1 MRSYFLNKENI
12 RLNIEEI
19 LSRTYLGNSVETW
32 LWALGAAIVLAFVFN
47 LVLKRLVRSFA
58 DFAGKT
64 ETDLDDLISALLEKT
79 SIVLIIIFSVYVAT
93 FFLDLTQQ
101 IKNFRKSV
109 IIICLLLQVGLWGS
123 GFIDYYVSKKL
134 ANIDVGAGATVTH
147 LRSLGFFGKVVLWII
162 LVILTIDNL
171 GFDPTTIIAG
181 LGVGGI
187 AVALALQNV
196 LGDVIASLS
205 IIFDKPFEVGD
216 FIVVDDIRGDVEHIG
231 LKTTRLRSLS
241 GEQLVLSNNDLLQSR
256 IKNYKRMD
264 SRRIVFSLGVVYET
278 SYDSLEKIPGLVKEI
293 IESEPRTRFVRAHFS
308 SYGDFALN
316 YDIVYFVLTPSFDD
330 YMDIQQSVN
339 LKIFKRFFEE
349 GIEFAYPTRKV
360 FLDSTQAALTDA
372 GTGD

>member
-1 MRSYFLNKENI
+1 MS
-12 RLNIEEI
+12 IEEI
-19 LSRTYLGNSVETW
+19 LSRIYLGNSVETW
-32 LWALGAAIVLAFVFN
+32 LWALGGALVLALAFN
-47 LVLKRLVRSFA
+47 FVLKRFIRSFA
-58 DFAGKT
+58 RFAEKT
-64 ETDLDDLISALLEKT
+64 ETDLDDLVSALVEKT

-101 IKNFRKSV
+101 IKEFRNSV
-109 IIICLLLQVGLWGS
+109 IVICLLVQVGFWGG
-123 GFIDYYVSKKL
+123 GFIDYYVTKKL
-134 ANIDVGAGATVTH
+134 ADVGAGEGASITH
-147 LRSLGFFGKVVLWII
+147 IRSLGFFAKSILWII
-162 LVILTIDNL
+162 LVILAIDNL

-196 LGDVIASLS
+196 LGDLIASLS

-216 FIVVDDIRGDVEHIG
+216 FIVVDSMSGDVEHIG

-256 IKNYKRMD
+256 IKNYKRMNT
-264 SRRIVFSLGVVYET
+264 RRILFSLGVVYET
-278 SYDSLEKIPGLVKEI
+278 SYDNLARIPGLIREI
-293 IESEPRTRFVRAHFS
+293 IDTEPKAKFGRAHFS

-330 YMDIQQSVN
+330 YMDIQQNVN
-339 LKIFKRFFEE
+339 LRIFKRFSEE

-360 FLDSTQAALTDA
+360 FLDSVQAVSTGA
-372 GTGD
+372 GAGD

>member
-1 MRSYFLNKENI
+1 MNV
-12 RLNIEEI
+12 EEI
-19 LSRTYLGNSVETW
+19 ISRTYLGNSVESW

-47 LVLKRLVRSFA
+47 FILKRFVRSFA
-58 DFAGKT
+58 GFAEKT
-64 ETDLDDLISALLEKT
+64 ETDFDDLVSALVEKT

-101 IKNFRKSV
+101 IREFRKSV
-109 IIICLLLQVGLWGS
+109 IVICLLVQVGFWGG
-123 GFIDYYVSKKL
+123 GFIDYYVTKKL
-134 ANIDVGAGATVTH
+134 ADIGAGAGASITH
-147 LRSLGFFGKVVLWII
+147 IKTLGFFAKSVLWVI

-196 LGDVIASLS
+196 LGDLIASLS

-216 FIVVDDIRGDVEHIG
+216 FIVIDGMSGDVENIG

-241 GEQLVLSNNDLLQSR
+241 GEQLVLSNNDLLQGR
-256 IKNYKRMD
+256 IKNYKRMNT
-264 SRRIVFSLGVVYET
+264 RRILFSLGVVYET
-278 SYDSLEKIPGLVKEI
+278 PYDSLVKIPGLIREI
-293 IESEPRTRFVRAHFS
+293 IDAEPKAKFGRAHFS

-316 YDIVYFVLTPSFDD
+316 YDIVYFVLTPLFDD
-330 YMDIQQSVN
+330 YMDIQQNVN
-339 LKIFKRFFEE
+339 LKIFKRFSEE

-360 FLDSTQAALTDA
+360 FLDSTNAASSDV

>member
-1 MRSYFLNKENI
+1 MNI
-12 RLNIEEI
+12 NEI
-19 LSRTYLGNSVETW
+19 ISRTYLGNSVESW
-32 LWALGAAIVLAFVFN
+32 LWALGAAIILAFVFN
-47 LVLKRLVRSFA
+47 FILKRLVRSFA
-58 DFAGKT
+58 GFAEKT
-64 ETDLDDLISALLEKT
+64 ETDFDDLVSALVEKT

-101 IKNFRKSV
+101 VREFRKSV
-109 IIICLLLQVGLWGS
+109 IVICLLVQVGFWGG
-123 GFIDYYVSKKL
+123 GFIDYYVTKKL
-134 ANIDVGAGATVTH
+134 ADVGVGAGASITH
-147 LRSLGFFGKVVLWII
+147 IKSLGFFAKSVLWII
-162 LVILTIDNL
+162 LVILAIDNL

-196 LGDVIASLS
+196 LGDLIASLS

-216 FIVVDDIRGDVEHIG
+216 FIVIDSMSGDVEHIG

-256 IKNYKRMD
+256 IKNYKRMNN
-264 SRRIVFSLGVVYET
+264 RRILFSLGVVYET
-278 SYDSLEKIPGLVKEI
+278 PYDDLVKIPGLIREI
-293 IESEPRTRFVRAHFS
+293 IDAEPRTRFRRAHFS

-339 LKIFKRFFEE
+339 LKIFKRFSEE

-360 FLDSTQAALTDA
+360 FLDSVNAASSDA

>member
-1 MRSYFLNKENI
+1 M
-12 RLNIEEI
+12 NIEEI
-19 LSRTYLGNSVETW
+19 LSQTYLGNSTETW
-32 LWALGAAIVLAFVFN
+32 LWALGAAVVLALAFN
-47 LVLKRLVRSFA
+47 FILKRLISSFA
-58 DFAGKT
+58 GFAEKT
-64 ETDLDDLISALLEKT
+64 ETDLDDMVSALMEKT
-79 SIVLIIIFSVYVAT
+79 SVVLIIIFSVYVAT
-93 FFLDLTQQ
+93 FFLDLTEQ
-101 IKNFRKSV
+101 IREFRSSV
-109 IIICLLLQVGLWGS
+109 IVICLLLQVGFWGG
-123 GFIDYYVSKKL
+123 GFIDYYVKKKL
-134 ANIDVGAGATVTH
+134 ADVGAGAGASITH
-147 LRSLGFFGKVVLWII
+147 IRGLGFFAKSVLWII
-162 LVILTIDNL
+162 LAVLTIDNL

-216 FIVVDDIRGDVEHIG
+216 FIVIDGMSGDVEHIG

-256 IKNYKRMD
+256 IKNYKRMNT
-264 SRRIVFSLGVVYET
+264 RRILFSLGVVYET
-278 SYDSLEKIPGLVKEI
+278 SHDDLAKIPGLIREI
-293 IESEPRTRFVRAHFS
+293 IDAEPKAKFGRAHFS

-339 LKIFKRFFEE
+339 LRIFKRFSEE

-360 FLDSTQAALTDA
+360 FLDSAQAASTGA

>member
-1 MRSYFLNKENI
+1 MS
-12 RLNIEEI
+12 IEEI
-19 LSRTYLGNSVETW
+19 LSRIYLGNSVETW
-32 LWALGAAIVLAFVFN
+32 LWALGGALVLALAFN
-47 LVLKRLVRSFA
+47 FVLKRFIRSFA
-58 DFAGKT
+58 RFAEKT
-64 ETDLDDLISALLEKT
+64 ETDLDDLVSALVEKT

-101 IKNFRKSV
+101 IKEFRNSV
-109 IIICLLLQVGLWGS
+109 IVICLLVQVGFWGG
-123 GFIDYYVSKKL
+123 GFIDYYVTKKL
-134 ANIDVGAGATVTH
+134 ADVGAGEGASITH
-147 LRSLGFFGKVVLWII
+147 IRSLGFFAKSVLWII
-162 LVILTIDNL
+162 LVILATDNL

-196 LGDVIASLS
+196 LGDLIASLS

-216 FIVVDDIRGDVEHIG
+216 FIVVDSMSGDVEHIG

-256 IKNYKRMD
+256 IKNYKRMNT
-264 SRRIVFSLGVVYET
+264 RRILFSLGVVYET
-278 SYDSLEKIPGLVKEI
+278 SYDNLARIPGLIREI
-293 IESEPRTRFVRAHFS
+293 IDTEPKAKFGRAHFS

-330 YMDIQQSVN
+330 YMDIQQNVN
-339 LKIFKRFFEE
+339 LRIFKRFSEE

-360 FLDSTQAALTDA
+360 FLDSVQAASTGA
-372 GTGD
+372 GAGD